1 MAVTVTATSSR
12 LREAGDISSPAA
24 RFQSRFTK
32 PAAEESGNKAA
43 QWLMVR
49 IQCQAVVQRCS
60 LGVCSF
66 TNLIGQD
73 GAPSVRKCWLDRRS
87 RSRDEGQQRALSG
100 RCPQAAVQ
108 RSQVGGPSIP
118 DPGVGRRGHARSMP
132 RSLHGPPRDGHREVL
147 HARRDDPRATSSGS
161 AMNAL
166 RCQCKA
172 NSRRPLPSGRRVW

>member
-87 RSRDEGQQRALSG
+87 RSRDEGQQRAE
-100 RCPQAAVQ
+100 AV
-108 RSQVGGPSIP
+108 
-118 DPGVGRRGHARSMP
+118 
-132 RSLHGPPRDGHREVL
+132 
-147 HARRDDPRATSSGS
+147 
-161 AMNAL
+161 
-166 RCQCKA
+166 
-172 NSRRPLPSGRRVW
+172 

>member
-87 RSRDEGQQRALSG
+87 RSRDEGQQRARSRHCG
-100 RCPQAAVQ
+100 NVSRNHPNAA
-108 RSQVGGPSIP
+108 I
-118 DPGVGRRGHARSMP
+118 DPKKHVRKPMHSAYAVGRSLGSSTLPQWRRG
-132 RSLHGPPRDGHREVL
+132 
-147 HARRDDPRATSSGS
+147 TF
-161 AMNAL
+161 
-166 RCQCKA
+166 
-172 NSRRPLPSGRRVW
+172 